1 MRVFPLLCCPRVVQI
16 VSFALAALYSGLWW
30 WRWFRS
36 GAESKMWP
44 QLGLFS
50 GVMCVGSIV
59 GTVAW
64 ASNMVS
70 FALYFEYHA
79 TNVNSQEI
87 QEKFASSKRWLA
99 VFFLTY
105 SVEFLCVIVPK
116 LILLGSLVRNASSS
130 SGLQVPEMSVVRRKW
145 HGPILLT
152 MYKVMAGVVVI
163 CSVSG
168 MIAYVVASV
177 YLVQT
182 ANLHDQ
188 VALAYEIHGNS
199 TEASDLLE
207 KEGLANSK
215 ADTAAAIQNII
226 EAFVLVLI
234 SVAYVVLVPLSVS
247 IYRVAERVASCAL
260 MTSESR
266 SHRNADDL
274 MRESIVADTKQIAVE
289 QRQRLVIAC
298 IVVLITFPVRAT
310 FDILRAYSRFNVY
323 HDPHCDDCGSC
334 QSEQHL
340 IDVWL
345 NYLPEIRPI
354 VVAISSPLPLIVS
367 LWLVTAVQSRANAIS
382 TKLQR
387 VGRLTSD
394 L

>member
-1 MRVFPLLCCPRVVQI
+1 M
-16 VSFALAALYSGLWW
+16 
-30 WRWFRS
+30 
-36 GAESKMWP
+36 
-44 QLGLFS
+44 
-50 GVMCVGSIV
+50 
-59 GTVAW
+59 
-64 ASNMVS
+64 
-70 FALYFEYHA
+70 
-79 TNVNSQEI
+79 
-87 QEKFASSKRWLA
+87 
-99 VFFLTY
+99 
-105 SVEFLCVIVPK
+105 
-116 LILLGSLVRNASSS
+116 
-130 SGLQVPEMSVVRRKW
+130 
-145 HGPILLT
+145 
-152 MYKVMAGVVVI
+152 
-163 CSVSG
+163 
-168 MIAYVVASV
+168 
-177 YLVQT
+177 
-182 ANLHDQ
+182 
-188 VALAYEIHGNS
+188 
-199 TEASDLLE
+199 LE
-207 KEGLANSK
+207 KEGFANSK

-247 IYRVAERVASCAL
+247 ICRVAERVASCAL

-298 IVVLITFPVRAT
+298 IIVLITFPVRAT

-323 HDPHCDDCGSC
+323 HDSHCDDCGSC

-345 NYLPEIRPI
+345 NFLPEIRPI